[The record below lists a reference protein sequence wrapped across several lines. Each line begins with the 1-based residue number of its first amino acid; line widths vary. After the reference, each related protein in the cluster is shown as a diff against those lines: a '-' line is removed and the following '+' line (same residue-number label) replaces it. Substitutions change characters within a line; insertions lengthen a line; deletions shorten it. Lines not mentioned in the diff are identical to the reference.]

1 MTERERASEQGQKD
15 RERVCVFTLP
25 RARDTEGKKS
35 GVRESAEIRRKKKKR
50 KKEKEWQRVTER
62 KRGFLSLQFSVNLID
77 RTASRQRQQRR
88 RHPGLSTY
96 VHIER
101 NVHISLVDAS
111 VLFFL
116 LLVSAF
122 AAIISIDFPP
132 QKYHPSGIS
141 YVTMRRICCDGKS
154 CMQRNTRIT
163 RTTLFLQRGW
173 RGKERKSFPPSFFR
187 L

>member
-1 MTERERASEQGQKD
+1 M
-15 RERVCVFTLP
+15 FTLP

-35 GVRESAEIRRKKKKR
+35 GVRESAEIRRKKKK
-50 KKEKEWQRVTER
+50 EKERERVIRARNRE
-62 KRGFLSLQFSVNLID
+62 KKKGFLSLQFSVNLID

-122 AAIISIDFPP
+122 VAIIAIGFPRLR

-141 YVTMRRICCDGKS
+141 YVTMRRIGLLRWKILYAT
-154 CMQRNTRIT
+154 QHAYHA
-163 RTTLFLQRGW
+163 RTTLFNVFSNGFQRGR
-173 RGKERKSFPPSFFR
+173 RGKERKSFPPSFR
-187 L
+187 KSL